1 MHAPCASQA
10 WRVRCVRVRCT
21 FAVQEH
27 DLRATTLHCKVKR
40 RLSSHFTVPFS
51 QPCTLQGTLHLISSH
66 TLATLDTQQTF
77 TQRSFYTQ
85 KPEAFAHRSFY
96 TEKLLHRKAF
106 TQRSFSHRSQQ
117 LSCTAS
123 FYTQKPEAFT
133 HRSFYAQKLLHRS
146 AFAHQ
151 TFYTQQNLSYS

>member
-1 MHAPCASQA
+1 MRRAPAKPGVCAVCECVALLRS
-10 WRVRCVRVRCT
+10 RNMTCVRPPCT
-21 FAVQEH
+21 ARSRE
-27 DLRATTLHCKVKR
+27 DSLHTSQF
-40 RLSSHFTVPFS
+40 RLNILHFTS
-51 QPCTLQGTLHLISSH
+51 HTSHLISSH

-117 LSCTAS
+117 FLHTAS
-123 FYTQKPEAFT
+123 FYTEKPEAFA
-133 HRSFYAQKLLHRS
+133 HRSFYTHQAFEQKSFYTEKLLH
-146 AFAHQ
+146 
-151 TFYTQQNLSYS
+151 T